1 MWIFRGE
8 KPTQEA
14 LTPVGMKL
22 EQRPLGVSYN
32 TNKRL
37 FPPSIDVCIA
47 PSFSSALYKSPVR
60 KLGRYFWPHFPE
72 GETEARLGKA
82 VCLLDLW

>member
-1 MWIFRGE
+1 MDIQGE

-14 LTPVGMKL
+14 LTPVGMEL
-22 EQRPLGVSYN
+22 EQRPLGVNYN
-32 TNKRL
+32 TKHL
-37 FPPSIDVCIA
+37 FPRSIDVCRA

-60 KLGRYFWPHFPE
+60 KLGRYYWPHFPE

-82 VCLLDLW
+82 VCLLDLC